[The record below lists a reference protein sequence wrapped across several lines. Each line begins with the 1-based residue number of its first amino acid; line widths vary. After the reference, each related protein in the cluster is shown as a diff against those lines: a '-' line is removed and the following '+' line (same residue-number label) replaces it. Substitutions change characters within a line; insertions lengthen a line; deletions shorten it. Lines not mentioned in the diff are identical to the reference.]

1 MEYDNSEFVEKLVT
15 AYRNN
20 WLETMAQ
27 LVVLKT
33 QLELVTDRL
42 QKSDDK
48 VESLQKQIEARKQAD
63 LQARQAQ
70 KQEQK

>member
-1 MEYDNSEFVEKLVT
+1 MEYDNSEFVEKLVA

-48 VESLQKQIEARKQAD
+48 VDRHKNKNKNRLQISTGATYK
-63 LQARQAQ
+63 
-70 KQEQK
+70 

>member
-1 MEYDNSEFVEKLVT
+1 MEYDNSEFVEKLVA